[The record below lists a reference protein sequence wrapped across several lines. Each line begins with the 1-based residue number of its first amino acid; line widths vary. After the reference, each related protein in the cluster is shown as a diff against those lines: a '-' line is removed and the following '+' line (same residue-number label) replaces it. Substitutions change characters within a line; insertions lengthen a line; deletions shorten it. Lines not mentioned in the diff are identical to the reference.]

1 MNWNLKSIINP
12 IIKLNWLGW
21 HTDTLTLQNN
31 NWIIAIEKDV
41 RYQSIRFIIKHKE
54 FRISGFSAMIKYS
67 EFNEISAGVYLRDIM
82 IPIQYLATNELRIY
96 VTNFDP
102 SRFQVIDAEPQMID
116 TIDYIDYDLNGLDIF
131 RSISESSLEATKEIL
146 VEPENV
152 DRLLDKILEMQSPQ
166 QKEIRQR
173 YLKDKKIVNY
183 QAKQVYAQI
192 MSIAA

>member
-1 MNWNLKSIINP
+1 
-12 IIKLNWLGW
+12 
-21 HTDTLTLQNN
+21 
-31 NWIIAIEKDV
+31 
-41 RYQSIRFIIKHKE
+41 
-54 FRISGFSAMIKYS
+54 MIKYS